1 MRITRLMIWAA
12 AAVAAVGVTTAAVT
26 LAGASDN
33 PNEVLSQDEVSRQAG
48 QLGTPGPDP
57 TGSPTPGPS
66 GSPSATAPAGDG
78 VTNTLF
84 SRAAQLVV
92 RCEDGLARLE
102 AWSPNPGYRVDD
114 VVRGPAPEVY
124 LWVESDTFDDVMVF
138 ARCEAG
144 EAVMTE
150 KVEQDD
156 HGGDRDDGDRNDDH
170 GGRGRG

>member
-48 QLGTPGPDP
+48 RLGTPGPSA
-57 TGSPTPGPS
+57 TGTPPGPS

-78 VTNTLF
+78 VTNTLL

-150 KVEQDD
+150 EVEQDD
-156 HGGDRDDGDRNDDH
+156 HDGDRDDDH